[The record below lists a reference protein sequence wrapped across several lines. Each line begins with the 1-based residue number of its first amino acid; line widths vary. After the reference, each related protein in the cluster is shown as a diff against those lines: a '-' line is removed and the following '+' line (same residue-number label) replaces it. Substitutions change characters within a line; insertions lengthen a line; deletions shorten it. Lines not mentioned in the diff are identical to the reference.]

1 MITLFRK
8 LRYNLI
14 EQNKTGKYLKY
25 AIGEILLVMIGILL
39 ALQVN
44 NWNEYRKDRIK
55 EQTVL
60 QQLKE
65 EYESNL
71 KQLESKINIRNIL
84 ISSSRKMLSYMD
96 NPENVNIDSI
106 ILNLSRGNYRPTF
119 DPITNDLISSNK
131 LSLIKDDRL
140 RKLLSQW
147 DTNVYQLNEEELFWV
162 EFCVDY
168 KLPYLV
174 DKKLTRKV
182 LYTSTAKNK
191 KLYLLEDLEE
201 NPILFTDSKHNIDYQ
216 ELLVD
221 PKLEALLSTAI
232 FSCSDANIISSTI
245 KKNIL
250 EILELI
256 NTNLDD

>member
-1 MITLFRK
+1 M
-8 LRYNLI
+8 

-25 AIGEILLVMIGILL
+25 AIGEVVLVMVGILL

-71 KQLESKINIRNIL
+71 EQLESKINIRNVI
-84 ISSSRKMLSYMD
+84 INSSRKMLSYID
-96 NPENVNIDSI
+96 NPENVNIDSV

-131 LSLIKDDRL
+131 LSLIKNDRL

-147 DTNVYQLNEEELFWV
+147 ESNVYQLTEEELFWT
-162 EFCVDY
+162 EFCIN
-168 KLPYLV
+168 YL
-174 DKKLTRKV
+174 
-182 LYTSTAKNK
+182 
-191 KLYLLEDLEE
+191 
-201 NPILFTDSKHNIDYQ
+201 I
-216 ELLVD
+216 
-221 PKLEALLSTAI
+221 
-232 FSCSDANIISSTI
+232 
-245 KKNIL
+245 
-250 EILELI
+250 
-256 NTNLDD
+256 